1 MIIGHAI
8 PYLSSAWYS
17 ILSFNQF
24 FIIKI
29 LLYWFVTKIIGN
41 YRKYDIFFNFRF
53 TENMI
58 FLQIAE
64 NQENMI
70 FTLSVFTK
78 MLFFMKCAKWSFN
91 WNFIKTFIVW
101 LTKVSLSFSQN
112 FFFEI
117 LDNTKACLIFC
128 LIYLPRFA
136 KILA

>member
-8 PYLSSAWYS
+8 LYLSSAWYS
-17 ILSFNQF
+17 ILSFNQS

-41 YRKYDIFFNFRF
+41 HRKYDIFFNFRL

-64 NQENMI
+64 NQENI

-78 MLFFMKCAKWSFN
+78 MLFFMKCAK
-91 WNFIKTFIVW
+91 
-101 LTKVSLSFSQN
+101 
-112 FFFEI
+112 
-117 LDNTKACLIFC
+117 
-128 LIYLPRFA
+128 
-136 KILA
+136 